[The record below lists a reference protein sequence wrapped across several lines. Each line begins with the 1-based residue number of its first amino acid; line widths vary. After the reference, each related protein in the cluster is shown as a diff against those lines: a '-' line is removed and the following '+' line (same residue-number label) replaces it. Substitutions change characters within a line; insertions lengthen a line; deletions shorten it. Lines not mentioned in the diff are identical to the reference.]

1 MEVEIKG
8 AIKSADNRQVH
19 YVASDDRASY
29 SLLNPEAMDDYS
41 PACLEWV
48 DPHQL
53 DYNLMPPPEFG
64 EKYEECTVKH
74 KGVPM
79 SYLQIKTVEE
89 GAEWYKATSK
99 YPDEVCEMLS
109 RYEWGDLKYTTKK
122 EFRNLAKRTKRKRQ
136 TSQTRLKVKR
146 GPVVVSF

>member
-1 MEVEIKG
+1 M
-8 AIKSADNRQVH
+8 
-19 YVASDDRASY
+19 
-29 SLLNPEAMDDYS
+29 SLISFITSELS
-41 PACLEWV
+41 
-48 DPHQL
+48 
-53 DYNLMPPPEFG
+53 

-74 KGVPM
+74 VGVPM

-122 EFRNLAKRTKRKRQ
+122 EFRNLAKKTKRRQ
-136 TSQTRLKVKR
+136 QKSQTRLKVKR

>member
-1 MEVEIKG
+1 MEVEITG
-8 AIKSADNRQVH
+8 VVKSADDQQVH

-29 SLLNPEAMDDYS
+29 SLLNPDATDDYS
-41 PACLEWV
+41 LACLEWV
-48 DPHQL
+48 DPHHL
-53 DYNLMPPPEFG
+53 DYNLMPPLELS

-74 KGVPM
+74 VGVPM

-89 GAEWYKATSK
+89 GTEWYKATSK
-99 YPDEVCEMLS
+99 YPDEVCEMLA

-122 EFRNLAKRTKRKRQ
+122 EFRNLAKKTKRRQ
-136 TSQTRLKVKR
+136 QKSQTRLKVKR